1 MKKNIFIS
9 MLMLLCLMSCHK
21 PKPVDSATKI
31 EGRLMDRGSEIPI
44 PNIRARLIEVRSTG
58 SWSTGRSVIQSAT
71 SDAKGQFTF
80 DIQWTD
86 DLKGY
91 EVDAVPNDLDK
102 YYDLPFVRGEV
113 KKGQTNKV
121 DVLMQPYGWIKYKI
135 KNINPYDDRDTI
147 RCGAG
152 TFIGKNVDKV
162 AFNKRLKLWTQPDS
176 VGWTVTRNNINIS
189 YVKPITL
196 VPHDTVTFEINY

>member
-1 MKKNIFIS
+1 
-9 MLMLLCLMSCHK
+9 MLF
-21 PKPVDSATKI
+21 
-31 EGRLMDRGSEIPI
+31 
-44 PNIRARLIEVRSTG
+44 RS
-58 SWSTGRSVIQSAT
+58 
-71 SDAKGQFTF
+71 
-80 DIQWTD
+80 
-86 DLKGY
+86 
-91 EVDAVPNDLDK
+91 
-102 YYDLPFVRGEV
+102 LPFVRGEV

-176 VGWTVTRNNINIS
+176 IGWTVTRNNINIS